1 MNFLTHTIYI
11 HDSFIQIY
19 AASYAFGCVY
29 TYMHV
34 YIHIYISMHIFGI
47 YQNLI
52 CIEVRAREWAPLCF
66 SRLLSCIRAFV
77 SAAVLRRAGWVFLW
91 IASKYTVSTFLG
103 PIGIRLQ
110 ESQVIKKSKSGLAK
124 RLLLHSKVTSY
135 YTSIATMKKLN
146 RLPASKLVVHTAPR

>member
-1 MNFLTHTIYI
+1 MNFLTHIMI
-11 HDSFIQIY
+11 PSFK
-19 AASYAFGCVY
+19 SMRLH
-29 TYMHV
+29 THLDV
-34 YIHIYISMHIFGI
+34 YIHIYACIYTYIHINIFGI

-110 ESQVIKKSKSGLAK
+110 ESQVIKTANLAWQSVYCCTRKSLLTI
-124 RLLLHSKVTSY
+124 LLL
-135 YTSIATMKKLN
+135 L
-146 RLPASKLVVHTAPR
+146 L